1 MKFMSYRIHGEDGLA
16 VDADGG
22 GFVGL
27 TGSDEGFAGD
37 LLTLLRAGP
46 DALTDAGRTL
56 RAKGRPVDVA
66 TVELLPPLLPGK
78 ILCVGLNYAD
88 HAAEANMTVPEVP
101 TLFSRFAASIVAPG
115 APIRLPRVSDKLD
128 YEGELAVIIGKSGR
142 YIAKADA
149 LDHVAGYSAFNDASI
164 RDYQLRTPQWTIGKN
179 FDGTGPFG
187 PVMVTADALPPGAS
201 GLRIETRLDGEVMQ
215 KSSTDQLI
223 FDVATLIAS
232 ISEAMALE
240 PGDLIITGTPAGVGS
255 ARKPQR
261 FMKPGELC
269 EVEIEGIGV
278 LANRIAADD

>member
-1 MKFMSYRIHGEDGLA
+1 MKFMSYRLDGADGLA
-16 VDADGG
+16 VDDDGG
-22 GFVGL
+22 GFLGM
-27 TGSDEGFAGD
+27 TAGDEGYPGD
-37 LLTLLRAGP
+37 LLSLLRAGP
-46 DALTDAGRTL
+46 DTLTEAGGTL
-56 RAKGRPVDVA
+56 RSKGRPVDSA
-66 TVELLPPLLPGK
+66 VELLPPLLPGK

-101 TLFSRFAASIVAPG
+101 TLFSRFAASIVAPN

-128 YEGELAVIIGKSGR
+128 YEGELAVVIGKSGR

-223 FDVATLIAS
+223 FDVATLVAT

-240 PGDLIITGTPAGVGS
+240 PGDLIITGTPAGVGG

>member
-1 MKFMSYRIHGEDGLA
+1 MRLMSYRLHGAGGLA
-16 VDADGG
+16 VDADS

-27 TGSDEGFAGD
+27 TSGDEGYPGD
-37 LLTLLRAGP
+37 LLSLLRAGP
-46 DALTDAGRTL
+46 EMLSEAGEML
-56 RAKGRPVDVA
+56 RAKGRPVDIA
-66 TVELLPPLLPGK
+66 AVEMLPPLLPGK

-128 YEGELAVIIGKSGR
+128 YEGELAAIIGKSGR
-142 YIAKADA
+142 YIAKEDA

-201 GLRIETRLDGEVMQ
+201 GLRIETRLAGEVMQ

-240 PGDLIITGTPAGVGS
+240 PGDLIITGTPAGVGG

-269 EVEIEGIGV
+269 EIEIEGIGV
-278 LANRIAADD
+278 LANRVVADD